1 MSMESLELLKLGLNQ
16 DQIERVLIMY
26 NLELKIAQEA
36 QAVKYAEIKQK
47 EKELELAWATENR
60 LLAKSKVSPA

>member
-1 MSMESLELLKLGLNQ
+1 MESLSLLQLGLNQ

-26 NLELKIAQEA
+26 KLELKIAEEA
-36 QAVKYAEIKQK
+36 QKVRYAEITLK

-60 LLAKSKVSPA
+60 LLAKSKA